1 LVKVI
6 RYCTAGFASAGLLIP
21 VVLLAIDGAST
32 NGWWPH
38 WIPYLFPTD
47 FMLGA
52 ASGVVD
58 SFYYKMAALAIAM
71 NVALYATV
79 GFVLGLSIRLFLLL
93 AKRLKIT

>member
-1 LVKVI
+1 VV
-6 RYCTAGFASAGLLIP
+6 GFAVAGLLIP

-58 SFYYKMAALAIAM
+58 IFYFKMAALAIVI
-71 NVALYATV
+71 NVALYATI
-79 GFVLGLSIRLFLLL
+79 GFGAGLAIHFVLVLVNRS
-93 AKRLKIT
+93 KIKHVQPGEK